1 MSAAWGNNIKLS
13 IFGESHGKGI
23 GVNIDGLPVGIELDL
38 DYIKKDMD
46 RRAPGNSDLT
56 TPRKEED
63 KFEILSGYFNGKTT
77 GAPLCIVI
85 YNKNTIS
92 EDYEKTREL
101 IRPSHSDYT
110 GFVKYS
116 GFNDYRGGGHF
127 SGRITA
133 PLVFAGAIC
142 RQILEKKEIYI
153 GSHIK
158 NIKNIED
165 ESFDMV
171 NVKAESLKKLRGSSF
186 PLLNNNFENIMKEV
200 IINAK
205 NDKDSVGGIIET
217 AVINLSP
224 GLGEPFFDS
233 VESTLAHLIFSV
245 PGVKG
250 IEFGAGF
257 GISKMKGSE
266 ASDEYYIQNGKI
278 QTYTNNNGGVLGG
291 ITTGMPLIFRV
302 GVKPTASIGKIQ
314 NTVDIVRQ
322 ENATVEIK
330 GRHDPCIVTR
340 ALPVVEAVTAIGIYD
355 LLLACKGKGY

>member
-1 MSAAWGNNIKLS
+1 MSAIWGNNIRLS
-13 IFGESHGKGI
+13 IFGESHGVGI
-23 GVNIDGLPVGIELDL
+23 GINIDGLPVGIELDL
-38 DYIKKDMD
+38 DNIKKEMA
-46 RRAPGNSDLT
+46 RRAPGSSDLT

-63 KFEILSGYFNGKTT
+63 KFEILSGYYNGKTT

-92 EDYEKTREL
+92 ADYEITKEF

-110 GFVKYS
+110 AHIKYK

-127 SGRITA
+127 SGRISA

-142 RQILEKKEIYI
+142 RQALEKEGIFL

-158 NIKNIED
+158 SIKDIED
-165 ESFDMV
+165 DSFDMLGV
-171 NVKAESLKKLRGSSF
+171 NEEELKRLRSNSF
-186 PLLNNNFENIMKEV
+186 PLLREELEHKMKET
-200 IINAK
+200 ILAAK
-205 NDKDSVGGIIET
+205 NEKDSVGGVIET

-245 PGVKG
+245 PATKG

-266 ASDEYYIQNGKI
+266 ANDGYLLANDKI
-278 QTYTNNNGGVLGG
+278 QTYSNNNGGLLGG
-291 ITTGMPLIFRV
+291 ITTGMPIIFRV
-302 GVKPTASIGKIQ
+302 AIKPTSSIGKMQ
-314 NTVDIVRQ
+314 RTVNIVKK
-322 ENATVEIK
+322 ENGTVEIQ

-355 LLLACKGKGY
+355 LLLESKK